1 MPEPETAAPLSGFRA
16 LDFTQVIAGPYCA
29 TMLADM
35 GAEVVK
41 IERPGLGDD
50 TRRITRYRG
59 REAHE
64 DYFYANNRSRKSAA
78 LDLKTRA
85 GREAARAL
93 AGKADALIENLAP
106 GKMAALGLGW
116 EEARA
121 LNPRLVYCSIS
132 GFGQSGPYR
141 DRVGLDPIL
150 QAVSGVMSVTGGE
163 EPTQI
168 GAPLAD
174 VLAGMFSAYAVVS
187 ALHAAARE
195 GRGRF
200 IDLSMQDA
208 MVAALGPRM
217 GETLQSGVS
226 PGRHGNANPMRVPA
240 NTYRTSD
247 GEYVTIIVQHDGF
260 WPGFCR
266 ALGMEDW
273 LEDARCATARSRV
286 AHREEI
292 DARVSAIFASR
303 PMAEW
308 EERLEAERVGFAVVN
323 DYARA
328 LDDPQIRHRGLV
340 QEVEPPVSGKI
351 RVVGAPWRMSG
362 AQAEIRPP
370 PLLGQHTGE
379 VLREW
384 LGWPEEEVSRFLA
397 GEGAGEG

>member
-16 LDFTQVIAGPYCA
+16 LAFTQVIAGPYCA
-29 TMLADM
+29 AMLADM

-50 TRRITRYRG
+50 TRRITRYEG

-64 DYFYANNRSRKSAA
+64 DYFYANNRSKKSAA
-78 LDLKTRA
+78 INLTTRA
-85 GREAARAL
+85 GGEAAREL
-93 AGKADALIENLAP
+93 ARRADVLIENLAP

-121 LNPRLVYCSIS
+121 LNPKLVYCSLS

-150 QAVSGVMSVTGGE
+150 QAVSGVMSVTGSG

-187 ALHAAARE
+187 ALHAAGRE

-200 IDLSMQDA
+200 IDVSIQDA

-217 GETLQSGVS
+217 GETLQAGVS
-226 PGRHGNANPMRVPA
+226 PGRYGNANPMRVPA
-240 NTYRTSD
+240 NAYRTSD
-247 GEYVTIIVQHDGF
+247 GEYVAVIVQHDGF

-266 ALGMEDW
+266 ALGLEEW
-273 LEDARCATARSRV
+273 LEDARYATARSRV

-292 DARVSAIFASR
+292 DARVSAVFASR

-308 EERLEAERVGFAVVN
+308 EERLGAERVGFSVVN

-340 QEVEPPVSGKI
+340 REVEHPFSGKI
-351 RVVGAPWRMSG
+351 RVVGPPWRMSG
-362 AQAEIRPP
+362 AQAALRPP
-370 PLLGQHTGE
+370 PMLGEHTGE

-384 LGWPEEEVSRFLA
+384 LGWTEGEVSRFLA
-397 GEGAGEG
+397 GEGAR